1 VGRRRG
7 LTEQLHA
14 LALQAYDQIIG
25 LQLEEVPVDGC
36 ITKAPG
42 GGEVAGRSPVD
53 RGKQGRKRSIATEG
67 AGIPLGL
74 VAAGAN
80 RHDSPLLGPTLQAA
94 IAQVGAMPEEVTA
107 RLDRGDDSAATRMV
121 LAEFG
126 FAGEIAHACGNSRIR
141 GSAAST
147 IDPAGARSYLGGPSA
162 ARARFTVFLE
172 TPITLAIALIGI
184 RSARSSRRISAQ
196 SSTPNTPLPPQL
208 DSSQGPGR
216 GQLSAVD
223 RGQFSPVA
231 DIFSNQAPARATRA
245 LLLGFGRAGGY
256 SRSRAGAGPQLQV
269 IPPNHR
275 RADVRFA
282 WQSDTVVRS

>member
-1 VGRRRG
+1 MAPGNRRPGLLGPHHPAATQAVGRRRG

-172 TPITLAIALIGI
+172 TPHHPGNRLDRHPLRPIQPTDLRPVLHTQHPA
-184 RSARSSRRISAQ
+184 SS
-196 SSTPNTPLPPQL
+196 
-208 DSSQGPGR
+208 
-216 GQLSAVD
+216 
-223 RGQFSPVA
+223 
-231 DIFSNQAPARATRA
+231 PARLEPGSRKGLT
-245 LLLGFGRAGGY
+245 FGR
-256 SRSRAGAGPQLQV
+256 R
-269 IPPNHR
+269 
-275 RADVRFA
+275 
-282 WQSDTVVRS
+282 